1 MAEEKQKYS
10 LISLDTGE
18 EPVETTEVEER
29 AGVTTTTQVVDG
41 EETIRVSSAG
51 RTAATADA
59 GVSAEG
65 LSEAADEQAP
75 MRDARH
81 GEEPAQ
87 EEVPT
92 HASDASDTSDAPED
106 EEPVPYR
113 RMQSVIVLCLI
124 VLIAVFL
131 VYFNFF
137 R

>member
-1 MAEEKQKYS
+1 MAEDKQKYS

-29 AGVTTTTQVVDG
+29 AGVTTTTQVIDG

-59 GVSAEG
+59 AVLVED
-65 LSEAADEQAP
+65 LSEATDEQAP

-87 EEVPT
+87 EEAPT
-92 HASDASDTSDAPED
+92 HTSDAPED

-113 RMQSVIVLCLI
+113 RMQSVIILCLI

>member
-18 EPVETTEVEER
+18 EGRTADSVEER
-29 AGVTTTTQVVDG
+29 AGVTTTTQVIDG
-41 EETIRVSSAG
+41 EETIRVSSAEK
-51 RTAATADA
+51 AAAPVDA
-59 GVSAEG
+59 AVPAEDPA
-65 LSEAADEQAP
+65 ETTDAP
-75 MRDARH
+75 APDARRS
-81 GEEPAQ
+81 EELVQ

-92 HASDASDTSDAPED
+92 PASDSPED

-113 RMQSVIVLCLI
+113 RMQLVIVLCLV

>member
-29 AGVTTTTQVVDG
+29 AGVTTTTQVIDG

-51 RTAATADA
+51 RTAASVDA
-59 GVSAEG
+59 AVPAGN
-65 LSEAADEQAP
+65 LLEAADEQAP
-75 MRDARH
+75 MRDARR
-81 GEEPAQ
+81 G
-87 EEVPT
+87 
-92 HASDASDTSDAPED
+92 

>member
-1 MAEEKQKYS
+1 MAEDKQKYS

-29 AGVTTTTQVVDG
+29 AGVTTTTQVIDG

-51 RTAATADA
+51 RTAATVDA
-59 GVSAEG
+59 ASLA
-65 LSEAADEQAP
+65 EAADEQAP

-87 EEVPT
+87 EEAPT
-92 HASDASDTSDAPED
+92 HTSDAPED

>member
-18 EPVETTEVEER
+18 ELVETTEVEER

-59 GVSAEG
+59 GVPAED
-65 LSEAADEQAP
+65 LSEVTGGQAP

-87 EEVPT
+87 EEAPT
-92 HASDASDTSDAPED
+92 HTSDAPED

>member
-1 MAEEKQKYS
+1 MAEDKQKYS

-29 AGVTTTTQVVDG
+29 AGVTTITQVIDG

-59 GVSAEG
+59 AVLVED
-65 LSEAADEQAP
+65 LSEATDEQAP
-75 MRDARH
+75 MRERDAHH
-81 GEEPAQ
+81 GEELVQ
-87 EEVPT
+87 EEAPT
-92 HASDASDTSDAPED
+92 HTSDAPED

>member
-1 MAEEKQKYS
+1 MAEDKQKYS

-29 AGVTTTTQVVDG
+29 AGVTTTTQVIDG

-59 GVSAEG
+59 GVPAED
-65 LSEAADEQAP
+65 LSEVTGGQAP
-75 MRDARH
+75 MRERDARH
-81 GEEPAQ
+81 GEESVQ
-87 EEVPT
+87 EEAPT
-92 HASDASDTSDAPED
+92 LTSDAPED

>member
-1 MAEEKQKYS
+1 MAEDKQKYS

-29 AGVTTTTQVVDG
+29 AGVTTTTQVIDG

-59 GVSAEG
+59 AVLVED
-65 LSEAADEQAP
+65 LSEAADGQAP
-75 MRDARH
+75 MRERDAHH
-81 GEEPAQ
+81 GEELVQ
-87 EEVPT
+87 EEAPT
-92 HASDASDTSDAPED
+92 HTSDAPED

-113 RMQSVIVLCLI
+113 RMQSVIIICLVVLI
-124 VLIAVFL
+124 VAFIA
-131 VYFNFF
+131 YFNFF

>member
-59 GVSAEG
+59 AVLVED
-65 LSEAADEQAP
+65 LSEATDEQAP

-87 EEVPT
+87 EEAPT
-92 HASDASDTSDAPED
+92 HTSDAPED

>member
-29 AGVTTTTQVVDG
+29 AGVTTTTQVIDG

-51 RTAATADA
+51 RTAASVDA
-59 GVSAEG
+59 AVPAED
-65 LSEAADEQAP
+65 LPEDADEQAP
-75 MRDARH
+75 MRDARR
-81 GEEPAQ
+81 GEEPDQ
-87 EEVPT
+87 EEAPT
-92 HASDASDTSDAPED
+92 RISDQPED

>member
-29 AGVTTTTQVVDG
+29 AGVTTTTQVIDG

-51 RTAATADA
+51 RTAATVDA
-59 GVSAEG
+59 ASLAED
-65 LSEAADEQAP
+65 LAEAADEQAP
-75 MRDARH
+75 MREHDAYH
-81 GEEPAQ
+81 GNEPVQ
-87 EEVPT
+87 EEAPT
-92 HASDASDTSDAPED
+92 FTSDESED

-113 RMQSVIVLCLI
+113 RMQSVIIICLVVLI
-124 VLIAVFL
+124 VAFIA
-131 VYFNFF
+131 YFNFF

>member
-29 AGVTTTTQVVDG
+29 AGVTTTMQVIDG
-41 EETIRVSSAG
+41 EETIRVSSAR
-51 RTAATADA
+51 RTAASVDA
-59 GVSAEG
+59 AAPAED
-65 LSEAADEQAP
+65 LAEAADEQAP
-75 MRDARH
+75 MRDARR
-81 GEEPAQ
+81 GEELVQ
-87 EEVPT
+87 EEAPT
-92 HASDASDTSDAPED
+92 HTSDAPED

>member
-18 EPVETTEVEER
+18 ELVETTEVEER

-59 GVSAEG
+59 GVPAED
-65 LSEAADEQAP
+65 LSEVTGGQAP

-81 GEEPAQ
+81 GEEPVQ
-87 EEVPT
+87 EEAPT
-92 HASDASDTSDAPED
+92 LTSDAPED

-124 VLIAVFL
+124 VLIAVLL

>member
-1 MAEEKQKYS
+1 MAEDKQKYS

-29 AGVTTTTQVVDG
+29 AGVTTITQVIDG

-59 GVSAEG
+59 AVLVED
-65 LSEAADEQAP
+65 LSEATDEQAP

-87 EEVPT
+87 EEAPT
-92 HASDASDTSDAPED
+92 HTSDAPED

>member
-29 AGVTTTTQVVDG
+29 AGVTTTMQVIDG

-51 RTAATADA
+51 RTAASVDA
-59 GVSAEG
+59 AAPAED
-65 LSEAADEQAP
+65 LAEAADEQAP
-75 MRDARH
+75 MYDARRS
-81 GEEPAQ
+81 EELVQ
-87 EEVPT
+87 EEAPT
-92 HASDASDTSDAPED
+92 HTSDAPED

-131 VYFNFF
+131 VHFNFF

>member
-1 MAEEKQKYS
+1 MAEDKQKYS

-29 AGVTTTTQVVDG
+29 AGVTTTTQVIDG

-59 GVSAEG
+59 AVLVED
-65 LSEAADEQAP
+65 LSEATDEQTP

-87 EEVPT
+87 EEAPT
-92 HASDASDTSDAPED
+92 HTSDAPED

>member
-18 EPVETTEVEER
+18 ELVETTEVEER

-59 GVSAEG
+59 GVPAED
-65 LSEAADEQAP
+65 LPKAADEQAP
-75 MRDARH
+75 MRDARR
-81 GEEPAQ
+81 GEEPDQ
-87 EEVPT
+87 EEALT
-92 HASDASDTSDAPED
+92 HISDEPED

>member
-1 MAEEKQKYS
+1 MAEDKQKYS
-10 LISLDTGE
+10 LILLDTGE

-29 AGVTTTTQVVDG
+29 AGVTTTTQVIDG

-59 GVSAEG
+59 AVLVED
-65 LSEAADEQAP
+65 LSEATDEQAP

-92 HASDASDTSDAPED
+92 HTSDAPED

>member
-29 AGVTTTTQVVDG
+29 AGVTTTTQVIDG

-51 RTAATADA
+51 RTAASVDA
-59 GVSAEG
+59 AVPAEG
-65 LSEAADEQAP
+65 LAEAADEQVP
-75 MRDARH
+75 MREHDAYH
-81 GEEPAQ
+81 DKEPVQ
-87 EEVPT
+87 EEAPT
-92 HASDASDTSDAPED
+92 HISDEPED

>member
-1 MAEEKQKYS
+1 MAEDKQKYS

-29 AGVTTTTQVVDG
+29 AGVTTTTQVIDG

-59 GVSAEG
+59 AVLVED
-65 LSEAADEQAP
+65 LSEATDEQAP

-81 GEEPAQ
+81 GEEPVQ
-87 EEVPT
+87 EEAPT
-92 HASDASDTSDAPED
+92 LTSDAPED

>member
-18 EPVETTEVEER
+18 ELVETTEVEER

-59 GVSAEG
+59 AVLVED
-65 LSEAADEQAP
+65 LSEATDEQAP

-87 EEVPT
+87 EEAPT
-92 HASDASDTSDAPED
+92 HTSDAPED

>member
-1 MAEEKQKYS
+1 MAEDKQKYS

-29 AGVTTTTQVVDG
+29 AGVTTTTQVIDG

-59 GVSAEG
+59 AVLVED
-65 LSEAADEQAP
+65 LSEATDEQAP

-87 EEVPT
+87 EEAPT
-92 HASDASDTSDAPED
+92 HTSDAPED

-131 VYFNFF
+131 VYFTFF

>member
-18 EPVETTEVEER
+18 ESVETTEVEER
-29 AGVTTTTQVVDG
+29 AGVTTTTQVIDG

-51 RTAATADA
+51 RTAASVDA
-59 GVSAEG
+59 AVLAED
-65 LSEAADEQAP
+65 LAEAADEQAP
-75 MRDARH
+75 MREHDARC
-81 GEEPAQ
+81 GEEPVR
-87 EEVPT
+87 EEAPT
-92 HASDASDTSDAPED
+92 LTSDAPED

>member
-59 GVSAEG
+59 GVPAED
-65 LSEAADEQAP
+65 LSEVTGGQAP

-81 GEEPAQ
+81 GEEPVQ
-87 EEVPT
+87 EEAPT
-92 HASDASDTSDAPED
+92 LTSDAPED

>member
-1 MAEEKQKYS
+1 MAEDKQKYS

-29 AGVTTTTQVVDG
+29 AGVTTTTQVIDG

-59 GVSAEG
+59 AVLVED
-65 LSEAADEQAP
+65 LSEATDEQAP

-87 EEVPT
+87 EEAPT
-92 HASDASDTSDAPED
+92 HTSDAPED

-113 RMQSVIVLCLI
+113 RMQSVIIICLVVLI
-124 VLIAVFL
+124 VAFIA
-131 VYFNFF
+131 YFNFF

>member
-18 EPVETTEVEER
+18 ELVETTEVEER

-59 GVSAEG
+59 GVPAED
-65 LSEAADEQAP
+65 LSEVTGGQAP
-75 MRDARH
+75 MRDARR
-81 GEEPAQ
+81 GEEPDQ
-87 EEVPT
+87 EEALT
-92 HASDASDTSDAPED
+92 HISDEPED

>member
-18 EPVETTEVEER
+18 GGRTAVSVEER

-41 EETIRVSSAG
+41 EETIRVSSAEK
-51 RTAATADA
+51 AAAPVDA
-59 GVSAEG
+59 AVPAEDSAETT
-65 LSEAADEQAP
+65 DVPAP
-75 MRDARH
+75 DARRS
-81 GEEPAQ
+81 EELVR
-87 EEVPT
+87 EEAPT
-92 HASDASDTSDAPED
+92 PVSDSPED
-106 EEPVPYR
+106 EEPVPYH
-113 RMQSVIVLCLI
+113 RMQLVIVLCLV

>member
-29 AGVTTTTQVVDG
+29 AGVTTTTQVIDG

-51 RTAATADA
+51 RTAASVDA
-59 GVSAEG
+59 AVPAEN
-65 LSEAADEQAP
+65 LPEAADEQAP
-75 MRDARH
+75 MRDARR
-81 GEEPAQ
+81 GEEPDQKEA
-87 EEVPT
+87 PT
-92 HASDASDTSDAPED
+92 HISDQPED

>member
-29 AGVTTTTQVVDG
+29 AGVTTTTQVIDG

-51 RTAATADA
+51 RTAASVDA
-59 GVSAEG
+59 AVPAED
-65 LSEAADEQAP
+65 LPEAADEQAP
-75 MRDARH
+75 MRDARR
-81 GEEPAQ
+81 GEEPDQ
-87 EEVPT
+87 EEAPA
-92 HASDASDTSDAPED
+92 HISDEPED

-131 VYFNFF
+131 VYFSFF

>member
-29 AGVTTTTQVVDG
+29 AGVTTTTQVIDG

-59 GVSAEG
+59 AVSAEN
-65 LSEAADEQAP
+65 LPEAADEQAL
-75 MRDARH
+75 MRERDARY

-87 EEVPT
+87 EEAPT
-92 HASDASDTSDAPED
+92 LTSDAPEG

-113 RMQSVIVLCLI
+113 RMQSVIILCLI

>member
-59 GVSAEG
+59 GVPAED
-65 LSEAADEQAP
+65 LSEVTGGQAP
-75 MRDARH
+75 MRERDARH
-81 GEEPAQ
+81 GEEPVQ
-87 EEVPT
+87 EE
-92 HASDASDTSDAPED
+92 ASTLTSDAPED

>member
-10 LISLDTGE
+10 LISFDTGE
-18 EPVETTEVEER
+18 GGRTAVSVEER

-41 EETIRVSSAG
+41 EETIRVSSAEK
-51 RTAATADA
+51 AAAPVDA
-59 GVSAEG
+59 AVPAEDPAEATDAPASDVRR
-65 LSEAADEQAP
+65 SEELV
-75 MRDARH
+75 
-81 GEEPAQ
+81 Q
-87 EEVPT
+87 EEVPIP
-92 HASDASDTSDAPED
+92 ASDSPED

-113 RMQSVIVLCLI
+113 RMQLVIVLSLV

>member
-18 EPVETTEVEER
+18 ELVETTEVEER

-59 GVSAEG
+59 AVLVED
-65 LSEAADEQAP
+65 LPEAADEQAP
-75 MRDARH
+75 MRERDARH
-81 GEEPAQ
+81 GEEPVQ
-87 EEVPT
+87 EEAPT
-92 HASDASDTSDAPED
+92 LTSDAPED

>member
-29 AGVTTTTQVVDG
+29 AGVTTTTQVIDG

-51 RTAATADA
+51 RTAASVDA
-59 GVSAEG
+59 AALAED
-65 LSEAADEQAP
+65 LSEAADEQAL
-75 MRDARH
+75 MRDARRS
-81 GEEPAQ
+81 EELVQ
-87 EEVPT
+87 EEAPT
-92 HASDASDTSDAPED
+92 HTSDAPED

>member
-29 AGVTTTTQVVDG
+29 AGVTTTTQVIDG

-59 GVSAEG
+59 AVPTED
-65 LSEAADEQAP
+65 LPEATDEQVP
-75 MRDARH
+75 MRERDVRH
-81 GEEPAQ
+81 GQEPDQ
-87 EEVPT
+87 EEAPT
-92 HASDASDTSDAPED
+92 YTSDAPED

-113 RMQSVIVLCLI
+113 RMQSVIVLFLI